1 MNEVT
6 VSIEDLFKAVANIE
20 NTKYKENEFY
30 NQDSR
35 IEIKDENGNFVNVSA
50 LITKKDTITSLDL
63 DNDDVI
69 KTASNHLIAPD
80 RKNCVFVKDINEDDV
95 IQLEKDSAIVVSKS
109 VSENKETV
117 FDMTVDTNTH
127 LYQTAN
133 GVVHHN
139 THTVNKA
146 IKRKGLEED
155 HDYVV
160 IKGFATPKAL
170 YVTLWEN
177 KEKTIIFDDC
187 DSVLK
192 DPTAINLLKGA
203 LDSYEKRT
211 ISWLQRGFADEDIPQ
226 SFEFKGQVIFISNI
240 NSARLDGA
248 IKSRSIVVDLSMTMK
263 DKIDRMRHIL
273 PKILPDHSM
282 KIKEMA
288 LDFMEEHAE
297 EAKEF
302 NLRTLM
308 KASKVIKAY
317 GIENEEWKAAVK
329 YLLVSV

>member
-20 NTKYKENEFY
+20 NTEYKENEFY

-35 IEIKDENGNFVNVSA
+35 IKIKDENGNFVNVSA
-50 LITKKDTITSLDL
+50 LITKKDTITSLEL
-63 DNDDVI
+63 DNDDVM
-69 KTASNHLIAPD
+69 KTASNHRIAPD
-80 RKNCVFVKDINEDDV
+80 RKNCVFVKDINEGDA
-95 IQLEKDSAIVVSKS
+95 IQLENDSTIVVKKT

-117 FDMTVDTNTH
+117 FDMTVDTDTH

-133 GVVHHN
+133 SIVHHN
-139 THTVNKA
+139 THTVMNAVKQ
-146 IKRKGLEED
+146 KGLEED
-155 HDYVV
+155 HEFVV
-160 IKGFATPKAL
+160 VKGFATPKAL

-177 KEKTIIFDDC
+177 KDKIIIFDDC

-192 DPTAINLLKGA
+192 DPTAVNLLKGA

-240 NSARLDGA
+240 NSNRLDGA
-248 IKSRSIVVDLSMTMK
+248 IKSRSIVVDLSMTQK

-273 PKILPDHSM
+273 PKILPDHS
-282 KIKEMA
+282 IKVKETALNFMA
-288 LDFMEEHAE
+288 EYAD

-308 KASKVIKAY
+308 KATKVITAY
-317 GIENEEWKAAVK
+317 GLDNEEWKDAVK
-329 YLLVSV
+329 YLLTNS